1 MPGVAGVLYDIDG
14 VLVTSWR
21 EIPGAAA
28 TLRRIR
34 AAGLRRAFLTNTTSV
49 TCAGIAERL
58 RAAGI
63 EVEDEEIVTAARL
76 TAAYLRVE
84 HPGARAWVLNHGD
97 VEADLAGISRD
108 DDRPEVVVLGGAGEE
123 FTHRALSR
131 VVELMLDGVP
141 VVAMQ
146 GGTTW
151 ATGDG
156 LRIDTGVYLPG
167 LEAAGRARIT
177 VVGKPSG
184 TGFRTCAELIGSPP
198 TDLVMVGDD
207 LYSDVLAAQ
216 RIGMTGVL
224 VRTGKFRAAVLV
236 GASTPPDHVVDSI
249 ADLPD
254 VLAGIP
260 DASA

>member
-1 MPGVAGVLYDIDG
+1 MAGVLYDIDG

-49 TCAGIAERL
+49 TCAQIAARL
-58 RAAGI
+58 RGVGI
-63 EVEDEEIVTAARL
+63 EVEDGEIVTAARL
-76 TAAYLRVE
+76 TATYLRQE
-84 HPGARAWVLNHGD
+84 YPGARVWVLNHGD
-97 VEADLAGISRD
+97 VDADLAGVPRD
-108 DDRPEVVVLGGAGEE
+108 DERPEVVVLGGAGAE

-146 GGTTW
+146 GGSTW
-151 ATGDG
+151 ATADG

-184 TGFRTCAELIGSPP
+184 TGFHICAELIGSGPA
-198 TDLVMVGDD
+198 DIVMVGDD

-216 RIGMTGVL
+216 RIGMIGVL
-224 VRTGKFRAAVLV
+224 VRTGKFHAAALAGAERA
-236 GASTPPDHVVDSI
+236 PDYVVDSI

-260 DASA
+260 DALE